1 MKRIHLKI
9 AVLISLMMMVVIS
22 ACVKGD
28 FDEPPLNVPKFV
40 LPAGASLKTIAELK
54 AMYPTLPLLDSI
66 EENIYIRGR
75 VVANDESGNLYKK
88 LVIQDETAGIEL
100 ELDQTSLYTVYH
112 IGQMIYVKCQGMYI
126 GDYHGYVQLG
136 ALYQGS
142 IGRLASVFVKDHLKL
157 DSLPAPALAPAPK
170 TLQIQA
176 ISNADNSTLVK
187 FTDVK
192 FVESGQPYATTTA
205 TTNRTLMDNSGKLLT
220 VRTSNYA
227 LFASALLPGGKGTVV
242 GIMGVYDGTYQLTLR
257 DTSDVTG
264 FTPVGPG
271 PSGDYVYPDAVVAPL
286 ASLNENFASVVTNTD
301 ISLPNWTVKASKGTR
316 NWQGKVY
323 AGPPSEEYAQATSYG
338 STNPDAENMMWL
350 VTPAVTYNSN
360 LTLTFKTASTY
371 WTHDGIAVYILTG
384 YTGGTT
390 GTWTKIEGLNLAN
403 QASSTTGSSNWIT
416 GTKAI
421 SSIVPGG
428 YSGTIYIG
436 FRYTGSK
443 HANQTTT
450 YRLDDVSIQ

>member
-1 MKRIHLKI
+1 MKRIHLQI
-9 AVLISLMMMVVIS
+9 AVLISFMMMAVIG

-40 LPAGASLKTIAELK
+40 LPAGATLKTIADLK
-54 AMYPTLPLLDSI
+54 ALYPTLPVLDSI
-66 EENIYIRGR
+66 ESNIYIKGR

-100 ELDQTSLYTVYH
+100 ELDQTSLYTIYH
-112 IGQMIYVKCQGMYI
+112 PGQMIYVKCQGMYI
-126 GDYHGYVQLG
+126 GDYHGYLQLG
-136 ALYQGS
+136 ALYQGA

-157 DSLPAPALAPAPK
+157 DSLPNPNLVPAAKVVA
-170 TLQIQA
+170 IQA

-205 TTNRTLMDNSGKLLT
+205 TTNRTILDNTGKLLT

-227 LFASALLPGGKGTVV
+227 TFASAAIPGGKGTVI

-257 DTSDVTG
+257 DTTDVIG

-271 PSGDYVYPDAVVAPL
+271 PTGDYVYPDAVISPI
-286 ASLNENFASVVTNTD
+286 ASLNEHFATVVTNTD
-301 ISLPNWTVKASKGTR
+301 IALPNWTVKYSKGTR
-316 NWQGKVY
+316 NWQGKTF
-323 AGPPSEEYAQATSYG
+323 AGPPTEEYAQATSYG
-338 STNPDAENMMWL
+338 STNVDAENAMWL
-350 VTPAVTYNSN
+350 VTPAVTYSAALN
-360 LTLTFKTASTY
+360 LTFKTASTY
-371 WTHDGIAVYILTG
+371 WTHDGISVYILTG

-390 GTWTKIEGLNLAN
+390 GTWTKIEGLTLAN
-403 QASSTTGSSNWIT
+403 QASSTSGTSNWIT
-416 GTKAI
+416 GTTPLSA
-421 SSIVPGG
+421 IVPSG
-428 YSGTIYIG
+428 YSGAIYIG
-436 FRYTGSK
+436 FKYTGNK
-443 HANQTTT
+443 PAGQTTT